1 LRKFRQQVGLVS
13 QEPAMF
19 NTTIKENIKL
29 GKSDATDEEIR
40 QALKKAMALEFVEAH
55 EDGIN
60 LNVGNQ
66 GGQISG
72 GQKQRLA
79 IARAFIKKP
88 KILLLGKLTSIFII
102 LKMRQLVPSI
112 SKMKK
117 KFKKPLTV

>member
-1 LRKFRQQVGLVS
+1 MRKFRQQVGLVS